1 MNVDDVLQEQI
12 EMSEKPKRLYYSK
25 DLLSIEK
32 SDLTKAEY
40 LKYAKIFQQTQKR
53 IQKRNTIIKAF
64 INVDNIPWDL
74 DAEEKSPE
82 SLESSEPLVQS
93 SAEQLKLRRR
103 NMSVLESEESAA
115 QNSNEAGQG
124 LKMQTPNEMF
134 SGLLIT
140 FAKLQKLKNEIRQ
153 LLYSLYR
160 SKEITK
166 IVYSSLIRYI

>member
-1 MNVDDVLQEQI
+1 
-12 EMSEKPKRLYYSK
+12 
-25 DLLSIEK
+25 
-32 SDLTKAEY
+32 
-40 LKYAKIFQQTQKR
+40 
-53 IQKRNTIIKAF
+53 
-64 INVDNIPWDL
+64 
-74 DAEEKSPE
+74 
-82 SLESSEPLVQS
+82 
-93 SAEQLKLRRR
+93 
-103 NMSVLESEESAA
+103 MSVLESEESAA

>member
-64 INVDNIPWDL
+64 INVDNIP
-74 DAEEKSPE
+74 
-82 SLESSEPLVQS
+82 
-93 SAEQLKLRRR
+93 
-103 NMSVLESEESAA
+103 
-115 QNSNEAGQG
+115 
-124 LKMQTPNEMF
+124 
-134 SGLLIT
+134 
-140 FAKLQKLKNEIRQ
+140 
-153 LLYSLYR
+153 
-160 SKEITK
+160 
-166 IVYSSLIRYI
+166 